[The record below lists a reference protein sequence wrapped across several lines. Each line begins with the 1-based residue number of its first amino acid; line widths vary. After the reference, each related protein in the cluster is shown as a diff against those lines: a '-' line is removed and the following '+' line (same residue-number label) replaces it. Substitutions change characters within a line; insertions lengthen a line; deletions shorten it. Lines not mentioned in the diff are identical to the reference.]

1 MNFKQPVSIYSSSDN
16 IEAHLIVEMLRNNDI
31 PALAV
36 EDQSG
41 ASLWAFGTISQFH
54 NPQVWIDKPN
64 EEAARELLR
73 QFEKNNGERNNLS
86 GYGKGVIAVCEKC
99 GKSSEFPDKFDG
111 TTQNCHYCNAYVDVG
126 ELDWGDDFGEPEE

>member
-1 MNFKQPVSIYSSSDN
+1 MDFKQPVTIYSASGN

-54 NPQVWIDKPN
+54 NPQVWIDKTN

-73 QFEKNNGERNNLS
+73 QFEKNNRERSNLS
-86 GYGKGVIAVCEKC
+86 GY
-99 GKSSEFPDKFDG
+99 
-111 TTQNCHYCNAYVDVG
+111 Q
-126 ELDWGDDFGEPEE
+126 